1 MVRSTSTL
9 PAFVEPMLATL
20 AAPFESD
27 RHGYELKW
35 DGFRAL
41 CFVDADGLRLVGRRK
56 TVFTDRFP
64 ELDVLGRL
72 PRGTL
77 LDGEIVTLTEGRPDF
92 AALLARERSWSGS
105 SPANRRPR
113 RHAPVTF
120 VAFDALYAG
129 GRSILREP
137 LVARRERLE
146 RIVAPHVGPRL
157 EVSEMT
163 TGNGLALFAEV
174 SRLGLE
180 GVVAKRLDGPY
191 EPGARSGS
199 WSKFKRRQ
207 SVACLILGYE
217 PSTAGGIKSLI
228 LAADVDGEL
237 KCVGQVGSGIGDAR
251 SSELL
256 RQFAAESATRPVVA
270 CNIRR
275 GRWIRPGRFC
285 RVSFAEWTDAG
296 QLRQPVFEQM
306 IDAPAPIETESMDA
320 AGRPTPISPPKAPA
334 RAGRGRSRS
343 CG

>member
-1 MVRSTSTL
+1 MTRPFGTCLVIMCRRPVPRKKATASL

-41 CFVDADGLRLVGRRK
+41 CFVDDAGLRVVGRRK

-64 ELDVLGRL
+64 ELDVLAKL

-77 LDGEIVTLTEGRPDF
+77 LDGEIVTLKDGKPDF
-92 AALLARERSWSGS
+92 AALLARERLWSGA

-113 RHAPVTF
+113 KHAPVTF
-120 VAFDALYAG
+120 VAFDALYVD

-137 LVARRERLE
+137 LTARRERLE
-146 RIVAPHVGPRL
+146 SIVTPHVGAR
-157 EVSEMT
+157 VAISEMS

-174 SRLGLE
+174 GKLGLE

-191 EPGARSGS
+191 EPGARSGA

-217 PSTAGGIKSLI
+217 PSTSGGIKSLI
-228 LAADVDGEL
+228 IAADVDGEL
-237 KCVGQVGSGIGDAR
+237 RCVGQVGSGIDDAR

-256 RQFAAESATRPVVA
+256 RQFAAESATRPVVP
-270 CNIRR
+270 CSIRR
-275 GRWIRPGRFC
+275 GRWIRPTRFC

-296 QLRQPVFEQM
+296 QLRQPVFEAM
-306 IDAPAPIETESMDA
+306 ISHES
-320 AGRPTPISPPKAPA
+320 
-334 RAGRGRSRS
+334 
-343 CG
+343 